1 MRDAAAGG
9 FHVRDH
15 VRGDAHPTEEVEE
28 VEQIVPRVLQMG
40 HRREDVH
47 RVDHEQVDL
56 LPLVPSDE
64 EVLQDAEPIPDLL
77 DALPFDP
84 ELRDVHEEVVLLPQA
99 QMSHRPQD
107 RIAALFD
114 GHVDAAPSRGPILQ
128 EDVEGQGGLHR
139 AAGPR
144 DREDAAPRDAALQ
157 ERVEAPDERREAFID
172 RRGAGR
178 RGRECCHLLPQPPD
192 LIPQLPEFPLE
203 LLRCPRD
210 QSGLRGLNPLDAHSV
225 RHSRGIYGDAGG

>member
-1 MRDAAAGG
+1 
-9 FHVRDH
+9 
-15 VRGDAHPTEEVEE
+15 
-28 VEQIVPRVLQMG
+28 MG

-47 RVDHEQVDL
+47 RVDREQVDL

-114 GHVDAAPSRGPILQ
+114 GHVDAAPSRGPVHQ
-128 EDVEGQGGLHR
+128 EDVEGKGGLHR
-139 AAGPR
+139 AAVSR
-144 DREDAAPRDAALQ
+144 
-157 ERVEAPDERREAFID
+157 I
-172 RRGAGR
+172 RGA
-178 RGRECCHLLPQPPD
+178 CD
-192 LIPQLPEFPLE
+192 V
-203 LLRCPRD
+203 
-210 QSGLRGLNPLDAHSV
+210 LNTSYQYTFA
-225 RHSRGIYGDAGG
+225 